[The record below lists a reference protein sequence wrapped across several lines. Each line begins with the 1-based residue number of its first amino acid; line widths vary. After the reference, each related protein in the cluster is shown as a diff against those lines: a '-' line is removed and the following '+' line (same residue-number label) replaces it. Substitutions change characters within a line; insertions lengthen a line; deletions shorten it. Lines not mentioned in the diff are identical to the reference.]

1 MPNQFDKF
9 SQKMLGTTSLG
20 MEDFE
25 AAKPAPAPKKK
36 GTKKTAVPAAEK
48 PTFEQ
53 AMAVKEAQNAARKGP
68 GTKKGERKLVSF
80 PVELSTIERIEY
92 LSYKLGKS
100 KQDFY
105 DEALSDL
112 LQKYLNI

>member
-1 MPNQFDKF
+1 MANQFDKF
-9 SQKMLGTTSLG
+9 SKNMLGTTSLG
-20 MEDFE
+20 MEEFE
-25 AAKPAPAPKKK
+25 SAKPETPKKA
-36 GTKKTAVPAAEK
+36 TRKKAASAAATK

-53 AMAVKEAQNAARKGP
+53 AQAVKEAQNESRKGR
-68 GTKKGERKLVSF
+68 GIKKGERKLISF
-80 PVELSTIERIEY
+80 PVQLSTIERIEY

-112 LQKYLNI
+112 LTKYIDI